1 MNKSFYRIVFNK
13 ARGLFI
19 VVSEI
24 AKSHQVIASNSCK
37 AKTNNIKEDMTKRA
51 KLCALKPL
59 IFLSYAT
66 LGMIS
71 IVESSYAN
79 NIVVDSYANQ
89 YQQPHIR
96 QLNNGTTIINIAAPN
111 NRGVSHNKYTQF
123 DVSKHGV
130 ILNNSVNNS
139 NTQLAGSTIGNPLL
153 KNSAKVILNEVNS
166 RNISKLNGAIEV
178 AGQKAQVIIANPA
191 GITCDG
197 CSFINAERATLTTGK
212 PILQDGNLKGYQVD
226 RGHIEITGNGLKN
239 TGQDYTDIIA
249 RSVTINADLWAN
261 KEITVVTGRGY
272 VNAELNNI
280 EKHGFNNLDQ
290 PEFGIDVSALGGMYA
305 GKIKMIGTEDGV
317 GVRNNGRLGASAGSI
332 LISADGKIINSGNIN
347 AVQDVELISNKGIE
361 NHGNAISKKNI
372 TFTSKEEIKNLG
384 SVVAQENLDLKAGSW
399 IGNQG
404 KLTAIKTITTDS
416 KDFTNSHNGE
426 ISAKNIAIN
435 SDVGKNYGVI
445 KANGEVKI
453 TASETEN
460 NGNLSAEKIT
470 ISSGKIKNDWYGVI
484 DSIDIN
490 LIGKAI
496 ENYGEINASSKLEIH
511 TNDLSNFSK
520 LFSKFNIAVYG
531 QNIINQQKGT
541 IYSEDFMTFNTE
553 KLFNDGNIH
562 GEIIKVSDAEEF
574 VNGSHGEIL
583 GRQLYIDSNKVKN
596 ENILKVSQILRMT
609 GNYLLNDWF
618 GKIEANLVNLLT
630 NKFENY
636 GLVSGVDEVHLD
648 NKEQYNLG
656 EILARNNLLIKG
668 NNFKNDWNG
677 KLKANNIR
685 LTQYDM
691 GGDFNLTN
699 YGTFNAINKL
709 TIDLQDINNH
719 GQLLANRDVTIK
731 SNNFKN
737 DWNGVIK
744 ADYISIV
751 GGKFDNHKE
760 VSAVKELNI
769 NAYDVY
775 NQGTLSSNNSL
786 GISSNR
792 FKNDWKGDVIGQY
805 IDIIGGVFQNYKS
818 ISATNDLNINADN
831 IYNNGEILAN
841 NNIIVTSDKF
851 KNDWEGNIKS
861 ENININAT
869 EFINY
874 GYINMGNMINISAK
888 DIYNEGKLLSD
899 MHIRLK
905 ADNFKNDWHGLV
917 NSIYIQSN
925 VKNIINYGS
934 IIGIVNEENML

>member
-261 KEITVVTGRGY
+261 KEITIVTGRGY

-361 NHGNAISKKNI
+361 NHGNAISKKKYY
-372 TFTSKEEIKNLG
+372 FYE
-384 SVVAQENLDLKAGSW
+384 
-399 IGNQG
+399 
-404 KLTAIKTITTDS
+404 
-416 KDFTNSHNGE
+416 
-426 ISAKNIAIN
+426 
-435 SDVGKNYGVI
+435 
-445 KANGEVKI
+445 
-453 TASETEN
+453 
-460 NGNLSAEKIT
+460 
-470 ISSGKIKNDWYGVI
+470 
-484 DSIDIN
+484 
-490 LIGKAI
+490 
-496 ENYGEINASSKLEIH
+496 
-511 TNDLSNFSK
+511 
-520 LFSKFNIAVYG
+520 
-531 QNIINQQKGT
+531 
-541 IYSEDFMTFNTE
+541 
-553 KLFNDGNIH
+553 
-562 GEIIKVSDAEEF
+562 
-574 VNGSHGEIL
+574 
-583 GRQLYIDSNKVKN
+583 
-596 ENILKVSQILRMT
+596 
-609 GNYLLNDWF
+609 
-618 GKIEANLVNLLT
+618 
-630 NKFENY
+630 
-636 GLVSGVDEVHLD
+636 
-648 NKEQYNLG
+648 
-656 EILARNNLLIKG
+656 
-668 NNFKNDWNG
+668 
-677 KLKANNIR
+677 
-685 LTQYDM
+685 
-691 GGDFNLTN
+691 
-699 YGTFNAINKL
+699 
-709 TIDLQDINNH
+709 
-719 GQLLANRDVTIK
+719 
-731 SNNFKN
+731 
-737 DWNGVIK
+737 
-744 ADYISIV
+744 
-751 GGKFDNHKE
+751 
-760 VSAVKELNI
+760 
-769 NAYDVY
+769 
-775 NQGTLSSNNSL
+775 
-786 GISSNR
+786 
-792 FKNDWKGDVIGQY
+792 
-805 IDIIGGVFQNYKS
+805 
-818 ISATNDLNINADN
+818 
-831 IYNNGEILAN
+831 
-841 NNIIVTSDKF
+841 
-851 KNDWEGNIKS
+851 
-861 ENININAT
+861 
-869 EFINY
+869 
-874 GYINMGNMINISAK
+874 
-888 DIYNEGKLLSD
+888 
-899 MHIRLK
+899 
-905 ADNFKNDWHGLV
+905 
-917 NSIYIQSN
+917 
-925 VKNIINYGS
+925 
-934 IIGIVNEENML
+934 